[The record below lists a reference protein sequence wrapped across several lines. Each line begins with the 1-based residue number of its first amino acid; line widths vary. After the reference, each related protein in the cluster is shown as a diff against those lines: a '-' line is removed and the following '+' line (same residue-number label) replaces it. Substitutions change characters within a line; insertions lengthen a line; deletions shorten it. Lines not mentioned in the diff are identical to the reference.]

1 MTVEWDTSAVF
12 GVVWLC
18 VVVPWHLL
26 GIALF
31 WKRRTIQP
39 ITSRF
44 PGLVVGCDLVLVA
57 FELSLCTQRIIA
69 STYPC
74 LLNLWSGFIGLLIL
88 FNTYM
93 WRSWTLYFIFGL
105 TQERIQNV
113 KKADSFFLK
122 HRWLLNNDF
131 LVQFFG
137 TLTVVL
143 ALPCGLIT
151 ATDRSLVSARG
162 INCSRGL
169 GDSFLAAYVAL
180 YLFFFFIMAN
190 KLRQVVDG
198 FKIKEELRNTGIV
211 AIVVFIPWIVFN
223 NAKSAKYVN
232 DEVFPFS
239 TFFLLVGVSVTL
251 GLSTIWPLYLSYF
264 APPMIEDAYS
274 SDLSTLH
281 GLLQDKVGL
290 ASFKQFLTK
299 EFSVENILFYEEI
312 EEYRAK
318 KRHKSELEL
327 LGDAQKIYAK
337 YVISD
342 SPFQVNLPD
351 LITKDLEKQLK
362 DIFSAA
368 GSENAVNNSKI
379 ETPSKTGATVQTQ
392 RTTVAANNPYM
403 LNRDPPTIFD
413 KAQENI
419 FKLMNTDS
427 FPRYARTEEYEALKK
442 KKESGK
448 RELEILADTV
458 PGVARKDT
466 GNKKQD
472 EEGKFEANEIVS
484 EPEPEDED

>member
-1 MTVEWDTSAVF
+1 
-12 GVVWLC
+12 
-18 VVVPWHLL
+18 
-26 GIALF
+26 
-31 WKRRTIQP
+31 
-39 ITSRF
+39 
-44 PGLVVGCDLVLVA
+44 
-57 FELSLCTQRIIA
+57 
-69 STYPC
+69 
-74 LLNLWSGFIGLLIL
+74 
-88 FNTYM
+88 
-93 WRSWTLYFIFGL
+93 
-105 TQERIQNV
+105 
-113 KKADSFFLK
+113 
-122 HRWLLNNDF
+122 
-131 LVQFFG
+131 
-137 TLTVVL
+137 
-143 ALPCGLIT
+143 
-151 ATDRSLVSARG
+151 
-162 INCSRGL
+162 
-169 GDSFLAAYVAL
+169 
-180 YLFFFFIMAN
+180 MAN

-318 KRHKSELEL
+318 KRHKSEIEL

-392 RTTVAANNPYM
+392 RATVTANNPYM

-427 FPRYARTEEYEALKK
+427 FPRYARTDEYEALKK

-448 RELEILADTV
+448 REFEILADTV

-466 GNKKQD
+466 GKKQED
-472 EEGKFEANEIVS
+472 EGKGISDEIVS
-484 EPEPEDED
+484 QPEPEDED